1 MALLK
6 ITDLKTHFV
15 TRRGTV
21 YAVDGVSMDIEAGE
35 TVGLVGESGCGK
47 STFGKA
53 IMRLIEPTS
62 GTIELDDV
70 DITHLAPRRLA
81 SHRHKV
87 QMIFQDPYASLNPRA
102 TVGRILEEPMIVN
115 KWGSKRER
123 KERVAWLLEK
133 VGLHTDALKR
143 FPHEYSGG
151 QRQRIGI
158 ARAIALEPKIVICD
172 EPVSAL
178 DVSIRAQIINLMTDL
193 RDELGLSYLFISHDL
208 STVEHIADRVA
219 VMYLGKIVEIADSV
233 SLWTRPLHPYSQLL
247 TSAVPVPDPKIS
259 RVRNRVR
266 NEEAQRGELPSPL
279 NPPDGCK
286 FHTRCP
292 YTQWKCR
299 IEEPPL
305 ISVGARHTVACHFV
319 SKQLDGSISTPSQ
332 TETEEPNAV
341 SNQPS

>member
-1 MALLK
+1 VALLEV
-6 ITDLKTHFV
+6 TDLKAHFA

-21 YAVDGVSMDIEAGE
+21 YAVDGVSMAIEAGE

-47 STFGKA
+47 STLGKA
-53 IMRLIEPTS
+53 IMRLIEPTF
-62 GTIELDDV
+62 GTIALDEV
-70 DITHLAPRRLA
+70 DITHLTRRRLA
-81 SHRHKV
+81 GHRHKI

-115 KWGSKRER
+115 KWGSKSER
-123 KERVAWLLEK
+123 VERVAWLLDK
-133 VGLHTDALKR
+133 VGLPTDSVKR

-158 ARAIALEPKIVICD
+158 ARAIALRPKIVICD
-172 EPVSAL
+172 EAVSAL

-219 VMYLGKIVEIADSV
+219 VMYLGKIVEIAESA

-247 TSAVPVPDPKIS
+247 TSAVPVPDPKFSKGRKRDIPG
-259 RVRNRVR
+259 
-266 NEEAQRGELPSPL
+266 GELPSPL

-292 YTQWKCR
+292 FVQSKCR
-299 IEEPPL
+299 TEEPPL
-305 ISVGARHTVACHFV
+305 LPVGATHTVACHFV
-319 SKQLDGSISTPSQ
+319 DKQPDGTISTPSQ
-332 TETEEPNAV
+332 AGNGD
-341 SNQPS
+341 SNITGRSDR